1 MADIRYIRYKDFDET
16 VVESVHQLGAMLK
29 EGLLKEN
36 IDGEAILWAK
46 EKIEKIDKKN
56 RIILVLSDGAPVDD
70 STLSV
75 NPSDF
80 LDRHLRDVV
89 KNIGDDQIKLLAVGI
104 DLDVSRYYGKN
115 SIIAKLDNIGLK
127 ALELLA
133 RAA

>member
-1 MADIRYIRYKDFDET
+1 
-16 VVESVHQLGAMLK
+16 MLK